1 MPSLAMRLDK
11 ARESLAATIV
21 LVLMTQLG
29 LVHLGALVSTV
40 VYGALLARP
49 FQADMRARLGLRL
62 THSGSGA
69 RSPSGLPSP
78 ARVQALLGLA
88 RRLAT
93 STDKARAYRYGLW
106 YLCDMLQTNGCSSF
120 FAEATS
126 A

>member
-1 MPSLAMRLDK
+1 MLSLAVRLDK
-11 ARESLAATIV
+11 ARESLVWTIV

-49 FQADMRARLGLRL
+49 FQADMHARLGLRL
-62 THSGSGA
+62 PLIGSGA

-93 STDKARAYRYGLW
+93 GAEKARGRYGLS
-106 YLCDMLQTNGCSSF
+106 YLCAMR
-120 FAEATS
+120 
-126 A
+126 